1 MATHYC
7 CNSDAIGEHVAVFKK
22 YLLQKRSKILISFLD
37 AQKLFLN
44 GHWQE
49 ATEEF
54 ASACIAY
61 ISCCHKYGFDV
72 VGQEIEQINATMNVE
87 KLLTLKS
94 ETIDNFETN
103 LKIIIHAEEK
113 NKEMREHIVHI
124 LVEFQSGGLY
134 HYFVYA
140 FRTWLDKE
148 KMTQELED
156 FKKNTNS
163 LSCVI
168 KRSK

>member
-1 MATHYC
+1 MAHHYLRYL
-7 CNSDAIGEHVAVFKK
+7 DPIGYHVAVSKQ
-22 YLLQKRSKILISFLD
+22 YLRQQSIKTFISFLD
-37 AQKLFLN
+37 AQKRFLN
-44 GHWQE
+44 GNRQE

-72 VGQEIEQINATMNVE
+72 VGQEIEEINATMNAE
-87 KLLTLKS
+87 ELLKQ
-94 ETIDNFETN
+94 ENIKVINIYGIN
-103 LKIIIHAEEK
+103 LKITIHAEET

-124 LVEFQSGGLY
+124 LVEFQSEEFY
-134 HYFVYA
+134 HYCVYA
-140 FRTWLDKE
+140 FQTWLDVE
-148 KMTQELED
+148 KMTQKLED

-168 KRSK
+168 KRT

>member
-7 CNSDAIGEHVAVFKK
+7 CNSDSIGYHVAVFKE
-22 YLLQKRSKILISFLD
+22 YLRQQSIKTFISFLE

-72 VGQEIEQINATMNVE
+72 VGQEIEHINPTMNAE

-94 ETIDNFETN
+94 ETIFNFETN
-103 LKIIIHAEEK
+103 LKIKIHAEEK

-140 FRTWLDKE
+140 FRTWLDVK
-148 KMTQELED
+148 KMTQNLED